1 MVKLYFGLALLD
13 DSGFM
18 DFDDDI
24 LRTFCVAAEDKTYAL
39 TKIRNC
45 FKQAC
50 GQYPERVCLREI
62 SEVDGYFVILEPKS
76 GRG

>member
-18 DFDDDI
+18 DFDDHVM
-24 LRTFCVAAEDKTYAL
+24 RTFCVAADDITVAL

-45 FKQAC
+45 FLQEC

-62 SEVDGYFVILEPKS
+62 SEVDGYMVILEPKS
-76 GRG
+76 KKG